1 MKQKIIN
8 AQVQNQNFVNGV
20 KKMTEKTSSYTDS
33 FYKML
38 QKLIERAERE
48 VPEYGDFAPV
58 YENFKNTNP
67 NLDVDR
73 YQLRIFKKPKSEVA
87 DETKRYIE
95 AEVYTKAGTYK
106 ANVLLG
112 AGKKED
118 IIKQLRSEGFVDEL
132 NNSYIQLVD
141 MIQNP

>member
-67 NLDVDR
+67 NLNVDR

-106 ANVLLG
+106 ATVLLG
-112 AGKKED
+112 TGKKED